1 MNNGKFSRRA
11 FIGAGGAFAL
21 LNGGCA
27 FRAPSRLFGGGGA
40 NIRFGVISDV
50 HIQKPGDEEHLLK
63 ALEFFRERGADGV
76 MVAGDIA
83 DQGRISQLKIFADA
97 WYSIF
102 PEDKGLG
109 GKKVEKL
116 FIYGNHDIWGI
127 NWFAA
132 NDKELAKREGIGY
145 EDNPAKVWED
155 LFHEPYSDFWI
166 KNVKGYSFIGGH
178 WTTKDNFA
186 GLDDVLKAHEK
197 ELDPS
202 KPFFYA
208 QHAHPKDTCYGEWA
222 WGHDDGASTRAL
234 SRFPNAVAF
243 SGHSHYTLTDD
254 RSVWQ
259 GAFTSINTSSMKYS
273 SLDYSLRDNLKGINA
288 SGYQGEK
295 DRPKPHPRVYIGRF
309 EEENKDASYGVNL
322 MQGRQG
328 MLVSVYDDR
337 MVIERREFV
346 TGHSLGD
353 DWVVPLPART
363 GVGSFAYDEQ
373 AKRKVAPE
381 FAADAKVAVSF
392 VDDENKDIG
401 RAVQLVCPRAE
412 ERGGCRVFDYEV
424 TATLVEDDVDLVQVQ
439 RRFIAPDFFLP
450 LERRIPSCT
459 FRLAISDL
467 KLKGHYRFGVTP
479 VESFGKKG
487 RTIWSETIEIKV

>member
-27 FRAPSRLFGGGGA
+27 FRAPTGFFGGGA
-40 NIRFGVISDV
+40 NVSFGVMSDV
-50 HIQKPGDEEHLLK
+50 HIQKPGDEEHLLN
-63 ALEFFRERGADGV
+63 ALRFFRERRVDGV

-97 WYSIF
+97 WYAVF
-102 PEDKGLG
+102 PDDKGLD

-116 FIYGNHDIWGI
+116 FIYGNHDIWGFS
-127 NWFAA
+127 WGTK
-132 NDKELAKREGIGY
+132 DDPELAKRDGIGY
-145 EDNPAKVWED
+145 DDASQARVWEE
-155 LFHEPYSDFWI
+155 LFHEPYSEFWI

-178 WTTKDNFA
+178 WTKKDNFD
-186 GLDDVLKAHEK
+186 GLDAFLKAHEK

-202 KPFFYA
+202 KPFFYT
-208 QHAHPKDTCYGEWA
+208 QHAHPKDTCYGSWA
-222 WGHDDGASTRAL
+222 WGHDNGSSTKAL

-259 GAFTSINTSSMKYS
+259 GAFTSINTASMKYS
-273 SLDYSLRDNLKGINA
+273 SLDYSLRDNLNVVNT

-295 DRPKPHPRVYIGRF
+295 GRPKAHPRVYIGRF
-309 EEENKDASYGVNL
+309 EEANKDASYGVNL

-353 DWVVPLPART
+353 DWVVPLPAGT
-363 GVGSFAYDEQ
+363 GAGSFAYGEQ
-373 AKRKVAPE
+373 AK
-381 FAADAKVAVSF
+381 SF

-401 RAVQLVCPRAE
+401 RAVQLDFPRAE

-450 LERRIPSCT
+450 LESKIPSCR
-459 FRLAISDL
+459 FRLALSDL

-487 RTIWSETIEIKV
+487 RTIWSETVDVKADNS